1 MIKKIAIIFFYLN
14 ATLLFSQQNA
24 RNGYTYSPT
33 GEIRLF
39 VVFADVVDDT
49 ISGDIPQWAPGEI
62 PAYADKIVDINI
74 DGSLVSCFSKYY
86 KEASFGTLNITGDY
100 YPHLLKFKSSDIV
113 YNGLEQVIDSLNLL
127 PGNDILYQAKVYKY
141 TDDVTIEYYL
151 PKEVKVSEI
160 HFMDLTGSLIVS

>member
-49 ISGDIPQWAPGEI
+49 ISGDI
-62 PAYADKIVDINI
+62 
-74 DGSLVSCFSKYY
+74 
-86 KEASFGTLNITGDY
+86 
-100 YPHLLKFKSSDIV
+100 
-113 YNGLEQVIDSLNLL
+113 
-127 PGNDILYQAKVYKY
+127 
-141 TDDVTIEYYL
+141 L
-151 PKEVKVSEI
+151 PKDAKMSEI
-160 HFMDLTGSLIVS
+160 HFMDLTGSLIVSYQVYDRGEGKLVLKGETLKPGMYLYSLVTDNEIIETKKLMLTE